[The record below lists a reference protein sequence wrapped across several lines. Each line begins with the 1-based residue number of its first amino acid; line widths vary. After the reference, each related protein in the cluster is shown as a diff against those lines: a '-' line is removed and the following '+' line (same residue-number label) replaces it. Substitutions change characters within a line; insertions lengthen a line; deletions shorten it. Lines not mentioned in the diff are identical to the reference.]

1 MATVI
6 DIDSFKEKIEGYNPA
21 NASEFHEISSKMA
34 DQAYRL
40 AVKSKKY
47 KNVIFLCGGS
57 ATGKTEFIKSYL
69 NEYDDETLIFDS
81 TLSGLDGLKSKLSKV
96 KNKYKVTVIFIQPD
110 NLLISFLVFN
120 NRERKFHHKHFV
132 RTHSGSRAMFLYVLE
147 NYDMIDCRY
156 FFSTFDDEP
165 KMIFKETKAN
175 RAAIINLIRK
185 EQIPELVIEALISPY
200 IKKR

>member
-40 AVKSKKY
+40 AIKSKKY

-81 TLSGLDGLKSKLSKV
+81 
-96 KNKYKVTVIFIQPD
+96 
-110 NLLISFLVFN
+110 
-120 NRERKFHHKHFV
+120 RE
-132 RTHSGSRAMFLYVLE
+132 L
-147 NYDMIDCRY
+147 
-156 FFSTFDDEP
+156 
-165 KMIFKETKAN
+165 
-175 RAAIINLIRK
+175 
-185 EQIPELVIEALISPY
+185 
-200 IKKR
+200 